1 MKPKIIT
8 HIVLLIALSLLI
20 ILFGINGGW
29 SVGLIAITLA
39 VIIISFVIIP
49 NWNTGGLSFLP
60 IQLADLPPKER
71 KYYLLTPFLIGIG
84 MALLL
89 GSWGDRLRVVGA
101 ILLLLNGIIV
111 RLIRKNLPPEE

>member
-8 HIVLLIALSLLI
+8 HIVLLIALSLII
-20 ILFGINGGW
+20 ILFGINNGW

-39 VIIISFVIIP
+39 VIIISCMIIP
-49 NWNTGGLSFLP
+49 YWNTGSSFCPIRLEDLSS
-60 IQLADLPPKER
+60 KER
-71 KYYLLTPFLIGIG
+71 KYYLLTPFLIGLG

-101 ILLLLNGIIV
+101 ILMLLSGIIV

>member
-1 MKPKIIT
+1 MKSKIIT

-39 VIIISFVIIP
+39 VIIISCMIIP
-49 NWNTGGLSFLP
+49 YWNTGSSFRPIRLEDLSSKEKRFYLFLP
-60 IQLADLPPKER
+60 F
-71 KYYLLTPFLIGIG
+71 LLGVG

-89 GSWGDRLRVVGA
+89 GSWGDRLRIVGA
-101 ILLLLNGIIV
+101 ILMLLSGIIM
-111 RLIRKNLPPEE
+111 RRIRKNLPPEE